1 MILLE
6 QVACVN
12 QKDLG
17 NFVGAINNEKIKRA
31 IRCGLKKTF
40 GLWDYAPRG
49 DADVRCLCSKCLQ
62 DYIYSNKYIVRRL
75 DPFAAAKEQCDKCDS
90 NGYNYILIPHKV
102 ELKDQMCK
110 SQIHTFEMEAAN
122 E

>member
-1 MILLE
+1 M
-6 QVACVN
+6 
-12 QKDLG
+12 
-17 NFVGAINNEKIKRA
+17 GAINNEKIKRA

-49 DADVRCLCSKCLQ
+49 DADVRCLCHKCLQ
-62 DYIYSNKYIVRRL
+62 DYIHSNKYIVKRL

-90 NGYNYILIPHKV
+90 NGYDYILIPRKV

-110 SQIHTFEMEAAN
+110 SQIRTFEMEAAN